1 MLNFENLMVSN
12 IKTVGL
18 FKLRM
23 NSNLSR
29 ERFKAVVTRKPQIGG
44 LSLLQLFPFEV
55 GQLGVIARAE
65 DSPAAVGGM
74 RVGPVDDVTSFG
86 RDERGAKVASDP
98 PFGHSFVLQKKITFY

>member
-1 MLNFENLMVSN
+1 LKETIV
-12 IKTVGL
+12 L
-18 FKLRM
+18 FKLRVNSKQV

-55 GQLGVIARAE
+55 GQLGVITRTE
-65 DSPAAVGGM
+65 DGSAAVGRM

>member
-1 MLNFENLMVSN
+1 MNSKQV
-12 IKTVGL
+12 
-18 FKLRM
+18 
-23 NSNLSR
+23 NSNLSCK
-29 ERFKAVVTRKPQIGG
+29 RFEAVVTRKPQIGG

-55 GQLGVIARAE
+55 GHLGVIARAE

-98 PFGHSFVLQKKITFY
+98 PFGHGFVLQKKN